1 MQDALGGPGV
11 GWLGG
16 LVGAGLLCALAGPWL
31 VLVGLFCCYWADG
44 TSVAGGA
51 CGACGASSGRTRPSA
66 THRPALA

>member
-11 GWLGG
+11 GWL
-16 LVGAGLLCALAGPWL
+16 GLLCALAGPWL